1 MLAMSERVG
10 AWSGVVAAVLILGGF
25 AAIGPAPAPAEPASE
40 LARHLTENRTRILT
54 GDVLVGAGAVFYLC
68 FLAALQ
74 ARLRS
79 PTILAGGAMAMTIVV
94 AGVALQSAL
103 VLEEAT
109 LDSDAVVRLG
119 FDGYNALI
127 TIAGFGFALTAAATA
142 GAAGRS
148 GALPGSLAQLG
159 WPVAALQLLTI
170 PGLIVTSGFFAP
182 AHAMPVLAFWA
193 LAVWSAAV
201 AVVMIRR

>member
-1 MLAMSERVG
+1 MSDRAG
-10 AWSGVVAAVLILGGF
+10 AFSGLVAAVLILGGF
-25 AAIGPAPAPAEPASE
+25 ATIGPAPVPADPVAEIV
-40 LARHLTENRTRILT
+40 RHLEENRARILT
-54 GDVLVGAGAVFYLC
+54 GDVLVAAGAMFYVL

-74 ARLRS
+74 TRLRS
-79 PTILAGGAMAMTIVV
+79 PAILAGGAMGMTIVV

-103 VLEEAT
+103 VPEEAT
-109 LDSDAVVRLG
+109 LDNASGVRLG

-142 GAAGRS
+142 GSPERAD
-148 GALPGSLAQLG
+148 ALPRALVRLG

-170 PGLIVTSGFFAP
+170 PGLVVTSGFFAP
-182 AHAMPVLAFWA
+182 AQPMPIIAFWA
-193 LAVWSAAV
+193 LAAWSAAL